1 MAVTRFTRYTKGRN
15 QQGVVSKATAVS
27 SQATLALFI
36 ANATAGQIGV
46 YDGDGNLHNNAI
58 TSGEYY
64 TIVQMRS
71 NGQIRRTTTQLWS
84 NTTATRKD
92 YLAPVKC
99 VGSIGWSGTQ
109 LAGSLN

>member
-1 MAVTRFTRYTKGRN
+1 
-15 QQGVVSKATAVS
+15 
-27 SQATLALFI
+27 
-36 ANATAGQIGV
+36 
-46 YDGDGNLHNNAI
+46 NNAI

-109 LAGSLN
+109 LAGSLNAPTIAAGQVFELAIIETTEGNQPFPTWNFEYKAITGDTE